1 MASAA
6 FDLKQLESLKYD
18 FGPQAAKQKEACLQ
32 VLKSTRVKTSDQ
44 ITRLHEILCFIQAW
58 PDDAAILSL
67 ADSMLAS
74 FDQRRDLKTHAAELR
89 NTGIAGTSIHFSF
102 YAVTALWLANRWPDE
117 VHVSWEDFENTATLE
132 RYLHLLAS
140 YSETPALESVAME
153 LPDWISRLKGPDET
167 DAIFVIRRLAV
178 LVSNEFLH
186 EHLYDELD
194 IPLVLAPGPGV
205 PNRTRAKCDDSPLVY
220 QTSPL
225 TRRRPVVGE
234 ETRRPLIPPK
244 LVSRAAGIG
253 LVDLARAAMVTR
265 QRDLDASKPTSS
277 RHCQVNENSAG
288 RRPR

>member
-1 MASAA
+1 
-6 FDLKQLESLKYD
+6 
-18 FGPQAAKQKEACLQ
+18 
-32 VLKSTRVKTSDQ
+32 
-44 ITRLHEILCFIQAW
+44 
-58 PDDAAILSL
+58 
-67 ADSMLAS
+67 
-74 FDQRRDLKTHAAELR
+74 
-89 NTGIAGTSIHFSF
+89 
-102 YAVTALWLANRWPDE
+102 
-117 VHVSWEDFENTATLE
+117 
-132 RYLHLLAS
+132 
-140 YSETPALESVAME
+140 ME

-253 LVDLARAAMVTR
+253 LVDLARASWSRGSETMMR
-265 QRDLDASKPTSS
+265 PS
-277 RHCQVNENSAG
+277 RHQAG
-288 RRPR
+288 TVKLTKTRLADAQDDGPESTRPPSLNWFEELTRLVPTNP